1 MENITTSITPFIH
14 SKTRL
19 NLNTSTQKYD
29 NKRQVT
35 ALMPNLIRFLQASS
49 MQLLHRTFYKH
60 YPGCEFLSVHVC
72 FADTDIVCFAT
83 TDNVKT
89 LKTILASVYT

>member
-1 MENITTSITPFIH
+1 MQSYMENITTSITPFIH

-49 MQLLHRTFYKH
+49 M
-60 YPGCEFLSVHVC
+60 
-72 FADTDIVCFAT
+72 
-83 TDNVKT
+83 
-89 LKTILASVYT
+89 